1 MIMIICD
8 RALITPHTR
17 ARSHEYFFPLIFRWE
32 KKRQFFEKI
41 LLECWIFIIIAA
53 VVVLLSVQSRSAG
66 NCDVCC
72 LHLHLNKSITKVLR
86 GPKKEFCFSF
96 SYNLSAHI
104 IPCVIVQLIG
114 ARVCVCVSSRQWYLD
129 LNEDGPLKLL
139 SRCRALLSIE
149 GHAHQHS
156 TIKEKTNKWTKSRQ
170 SECGNILI
178 AIVPQWKC
186 SSIEAAPKTFI
197 FHISSRI
204 CHCMSLYSEYMGLWC
219 WMYGCDVVRMLIAE
233 WDRIWNRR
241 RRADAFKVNQMPL
254 IKYIRHIHPAASHC

>member
-1 MIMIICD
+1 M
-8 RALITPHTR
+8 
-17 ARSHEYFFPLIFRWE
+17 
-32 KKRQFFEKI
+32 
-41 LLECWIFIIIAA
+41 
-53 VVVLLSVQSRSAG
+53 
-66 NCDVCC
+66 
-72 LHLHLNKSITKVLR
+72 
-86 GPKKEFCFSF
+86 
-96 SYNLSAHI
+96 
-104 IPCVIVQLIG
+104 
-114 ARVCVCVSSRQWYLD
+114 CVSSRQWYLD

-254 IKYIRHIHPAASHC
+254 IKYIRHIHPAASHCWSDRSFALFLALKWTFAASQSLSFSFSGERLALTNIHFFLINDGNLQNEFVRFANRECRQQA